1 MYSLIFEVGRTSYY
15 RYRDRWRINM
25 YNYNQDETIYNAQQ
39 IQTII
44 LNKITERIDSVHK
57 YFPLAGIEIEL
68 LCLDMSLSRAW
79 ESKRCPCLSLISD
92 SPPHDLISISSPHD
106 LISIHLRSPM
116 SLELELIRALIKG
129 SAIVYTEEGTIEL
142 PPTKDYFEVNRRPI
156 SKIDDW
162 YKEAIQSVM
171 SERRRK

>member
-92 SPPHDLISISSPHD
+92 SSPHD

-171 SERRRK
+171 SERRRR